1 MELFRIAVTQ
11 ARKAENVAGEGMAW
25 GNLGTV
31 YRALE
36 QYEDAIECHIK
47 YRDNAERRMDVGGLA
62 IMQRELAM
70 DYYLSRNLPEA
81 ERLILS
87 AFQTLERIRA
97 QIGEEDESKISN
109 NEKNQAEAYNLLQV
123 VLVAQEKYKEAFV
136 LADASRGRS
145 LSDIVQKRVFGSN
158 GSETNFKNLN
168 EGFITESFNSL
179 LEVGRQ
185 GSTSLVLYSLVQEF
199 DQAGTALQWVYTWV
213 LEINGSLHFEKTR
226 LQDGTHMKVE
236 LNGENVISLC
246 RSMGLQSQPRGVS
259 EIIKDEISLRGST
272 KRKAAL
278 AISTKECDDVL
289 EALNEYAN
297 SLTTLEAQENMAR
310 THSIGNPSTKVKVSR
325 HSTDTTQP
333 TKSPRIRKLQEA
345 SNFLSSAKNYQD
357 NKPFETTPEES
368 ESKSKT
374 SFVNSEEEMTCMEVQ
389 TSHSCAP
396 ADSKS
401 KEFSFSNSQKQSLDS
416 VNSTNIP
423 MPTSSLFSEN
433 SEENDRIDVSPNPQQ
448 NAFHAE
454 KKVGEGYPLPTKDC
468 ASEDAIPV
476 VPEKC
481 VAVESDK
488 LHSTDEAENTTA
500 LTSSPETVNPTE
512 LEEGRNRHLE
522 CQEILPRKPNNALE
536 DHSLSI
542 EASSKEN
549 EIEAKSIRLDDLET
563 AIDHYS
569 ECNPS
574 RGNCL
579 QGYDLPD
586 DPVLIPWRPM
596 LNYIYK
602 VLIKPILPFLPTKD
616 QSRRVTF
623 IPQDFLLKVPFAA
636 LHEAGSDRYLF
647 EDFVISTSPAIHFL
661 NLMGASPRKPIQNRS
676 SLSVLSVGNPAM
688 SLEGLR
694 RLPHAEREARRICE
708 IIDSSDSELFIGAQ
722 AKKKDVVAA
731 MPKHSILHFATH
743 GIDDDVDYHGD
754 FHMTGFLVLSKSGD
768 GCNGRLT
775 AEDVGMMKLNAE
787 LVVLSCCETGLGKV
801 TGDGV
806 LGELIVTVGTCSK
819 NRFFFANPGFWVTM
833 ET

>member
-11 ARKAENVAGEGMAW
+11 AQKAENVAGEGMAL

-47 YRDNAERRMDVGGLA
+47 YRDNAERRRDIGGVA

-70 DYYLSRNLPEA
+70 DYYLSGNLPEA
-81 ERLILS
+81 ESSILS
-87 AFQTLERIRA
+87 AFQTLEHIRA

-109 NEKNQAEAYNLLQV
+109 YEKNQAEAYNLLQV
-123 VLVAQEKYKEAFV
+123 VLVAQKKYKEAFV
-136 LADASRGRS
+136 LADTSRGRS

-158 GSETNFKNLN
+158 GSETNAKNLN

-185 GSTSLVLYSLVQEF
+185 QSKIFVLYSLVQEF
-199 DQAGTALQWVYTWV
+199 DRAGTAPQWVYTWV
-213 LEINGSLHFEKTR
+213 LEINGSLHFKKTR
-226 LQDGTHMKVE
+226 LQDGDHMKVE
-236 LNGENVISLC
+236 LNGDNLISLC
-246 RSMGLQSQPRGVS
+246 RSMGLQSQSRGVS
-259 EIIKDEISLRGST
+259 EILKDEISLRGST
-272 KRKAAL
+272 KRKASL
-278 AISTKECDDVL
+278 AISTK
-289 EALNEYAN
+289 
-297 SLTTLEAQENMAR
+297 
-310 THSIGNPSTKVKVSR
+310 
-325 HSTDTTQP
+325 
-333 TKSPRIRKLQEA
+333 
-345 SNFLSSAKNYQD
+345 
-357 NKPFETTPEES
+357 
-368 ESKSKT
+368 
-374 SFVNSEEEMTCMEVQ
+374 
-389 TSHSCAP
+389 
-396 ADSKS
+396 
-401 KEFSFSNSQKQSLDS
+401 
-416 VNSTNIP
+416 
-423 MPTSSLFSEN
+423 
-433 SEENDRIDVSPNPQQ
+433 
-448 NAFHAE
+448 
-454 KKVGEGYPLPTKDC
+454 
-468 ASEDAIPV
+468 
-476 VPEKC
+476 
-481 VAVESDK
+481 
-488 LHSTDEAENTTA
+488 
-500 LTSSPETVNPTE
+500 
-512 LEEGRNRHLE
+512 
-522 CQEILPRKPNNALE
+522 
-536 DHSLSI
+536 
-542 EASSKEN
+542 
-549 EIEAKSIRLDDLET
+549 
-563 AIDHYS
+563 

-586 DPVLIPWRPM
+586 DPVLTPWRPM
-596 LNYIYK
+596 LNHIYK
-602 VLIKPILPFLPTKD
+602 VLIKPILPFLPRKD

-775 AEDVGMMKLNAE
+775 AEDVRVMKLNAE

-801 TGDGV
+801 TGDGI
-806 LGELIVTVGTCSK
+806 LGELIVTVATCSK
-819 NRFFFANPGFWVTM
+819 NRFLFANPCFWVTM